1 MAKARTK
8 EEWSKLPKISYP
20 LKMNVKYQGSV
31 VKWSSGNIGYFSVE
45 YRNA

>member
-20 LKMNVKYQGSV
+20 LKKNVKYQGSV
-31 VKWSSGNIGYFSVE
+31 VTWSSGKTSYFSVE
-45 YRNA
+45 YDW